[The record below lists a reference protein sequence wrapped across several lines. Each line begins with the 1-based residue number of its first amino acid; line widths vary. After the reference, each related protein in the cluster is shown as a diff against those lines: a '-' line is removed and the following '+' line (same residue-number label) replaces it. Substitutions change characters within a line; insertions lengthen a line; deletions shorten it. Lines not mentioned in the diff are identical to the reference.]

1 MGIFNIFKK
10 KTDAEK
16 NTGDRELIAANAEA
30 IKAMTA
36 LTSDGEVKAELTR
49 LENDIRY
56 LIPLTDERAMTADK
70 KIRNLIGDL
79 KIELVKDKSDE
90 KAAAKLQAAI
100 KELKIAVA
108 ERRAMI

>member
-10 KTDAEK
+10 KTEAEK
-16 NTGDRELIAANAEA
+16 NTDDRELIASNAEA
-30 IKAMTA
+30 VKAMTVLA
-36 LTSDGEVKAELTR
+36 SDDEVKAELTR

-56 LIPLTDERAMTADK
+56 LIPLTEERAINADK

-79 KIELVKDKSDE
+79 KIELVKDKNDE
-90 KAAAKLQAAI
+90 KAAAKLQAAV